1 MNRTIT
7 EMYILLDELF
17 EAWKRKPML
26 RFGQLVVDVL
36 GVDPFYIEDNEA
48 RKKFREFGVD
58 NVSSHK
64 PKTDV

>member
-1 MNRTIT
+1 
-7 EMYILLDELF
+7 
-17 EAWKRKPML
+17 ML

-58 NVSSHK
+58 NVGSHK

>member
-1 MNRTIT
+1 MDRTIT
-7 EMYILLDELF
+7 EMCIFLDELF

-36 GVDPFYIEDNEA
+36 GVDPFYIGDNEA

-64 PKTDV
+64 HKTDV

>member
-1 MNRTIT
+1 MNRKIT
-7 EMYILLDELF
+7 EMHIFLDELF

-58 NVSSHK
+58 NVSSYK

>member
-1 MNRTIT
+1 
-7 EMYILLDELF
+7 
-17 EAWKRKPML
+17 ML

-64 PKTDV
+64 SKTDV